1 MNETSFKDNMLEWNE
16 LKESAKKF
24 ADGQKKIKDRI
35 KELNDQNIKYMETE
49 GVDEVNVDNFEI
61 TLRRT
66 VRKVVDVKRSNLPE
80 ILTSFYMDVEKLSKS
95 DAEVKVEKFS
105 RFIEK
110 NFSKSTE
117 SLSLIRTKKTN

>member
-1 MNETSFKDNMLEWNE
+1 MNETSFKDNMLEWND

-24 ADGQKKIKDRI
+24 ADGQKKIRDRI

-66 VRKVVDVKRSNLPE
+66 TRNVVDVKRSNLPE

-110 NFSKSTE
+110 NYSKSTE
-117 SLSLIRTKKTN
+117 SLSLIRTKKN

>member
-66 VRKVVDVKRSNLPE
+66 VRKVVDVKRSNPNGRPSV
-80 ILTSFYMDVEKLSKS
+80 I
-95 DAEVKVEKFS
+95 
-105 RFIEK
+105 R
-110 NFSKSTE
+110 E
-117 SLSLIRTKKTN
+117 SGNSSPVASL